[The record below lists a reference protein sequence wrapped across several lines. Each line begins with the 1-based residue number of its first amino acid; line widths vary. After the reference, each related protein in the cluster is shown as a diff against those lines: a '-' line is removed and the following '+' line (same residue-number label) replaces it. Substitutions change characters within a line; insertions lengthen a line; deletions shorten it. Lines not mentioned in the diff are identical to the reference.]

1 MLIDF
6 IKRVVLLYSFTWRF
20 VERLIDRDLKALVIL
35 GSGLAG
41 LLVGVDRVVVH
52 AVVGVLAALRPLLP
66 VCLLVGVSLAERKI
80 VNLKR
85 CFVFV

>member
-6 IKRVVLLYSFTWRF
+6 VQRVVWLDSFTWLF
-20 VERLIDRDLKALVIL
+20 VERLVDRDLNALVGL
-35 GSGLAG
+35 GSCMAG